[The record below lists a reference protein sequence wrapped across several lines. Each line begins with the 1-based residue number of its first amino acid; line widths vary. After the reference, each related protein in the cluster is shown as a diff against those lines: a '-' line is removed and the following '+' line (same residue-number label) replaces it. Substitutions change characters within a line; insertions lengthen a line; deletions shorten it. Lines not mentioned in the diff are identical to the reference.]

1 MNNDFSPNAI
11 SLIGGLQY
19 NKFYFLYS
27 HHLFVADADFAG
39 NNIEFTVGY
48 RFPLHPSK
56 EFVNNDLDG
65 VINKKTEPYN
75 LSCVKGLLIKIG
87 Y

>member
-1 MNNDFSPNAI
+1 MIIGPI
-11 SLIGGLQY
+11 SRLVTLNPIIII
-19 NKFYFLYS
+19 LYS
-27 HHLFVADADFAG
+27 HQLFVADADIAG

-48 RFPLHPSK
+48 WFPLHPSK
-56 EFVNNDLDG
+56 EFVDNDLYG